1 MIKTYEG
8 IIVKGI
14 GGFYYVKTDHEI
26 VECKARGK
34 FRFNELTPMVGDKVT
49 IECKDNKGTINKI
62 HSRTTEL
69 IRPAVSNVT
78 QAIVVF
84 AVKNPDINEELLNKF
99 LIFCEVN
106 NLKIKV
112 CFNKLDLG
120 YHAEEEQIIKMIE
133 EAGYDVLFTRAKEN
147 IGIDELKSNLKGEIS
162 VFCGPSGVGKSTILN
177 KIAGEE
183 LMETGEISQKHKRG
197 KHTTRH
203 CELTDIGGGLIVD
216 TPGFSSIDISQ
227 INQENLQYCFPE
239 FNEYIGKCKFSSCQ
253 HSKEPNCA
261 IKEAVDS
268 EIINRRRYDFYLKIL
283 QEIKDRGNKYD

>member
-1 MIKTYEG
+1 MSKTYEG
-8 IIVKGI
+8 VIIKGI
-14 GGFYYVKTDHEI
+14 GGFYYVKTDEDI
-26 VECKARGK
+26 IECKARGK

-49 IECKDNKGTINKI
+49 IECYNNKGTIDII

-69 IRPAVSNVT
+69 IRPAVANVT
-78 QAIVVF
+78 QAIIVF

-106 NLKIKV
+106 NLKVKV

-120 YHAEEEQIIKMIE
+120 YDEEEKHIIRMVQ
-133 EAGYDVLFTRAKEN
+133 EAGYDILFTGAKEN
-147 IGIDELKSNLKGEIS
+147 FGIDDLKVKLKGEIT

-177 KIAGEE
+177 KIAHEE
-183 LMETGEISQKHKRG
+183 LMETGEISDKHKRG

-203 CELTDIGGGLIVD
+203 SQLIDVGEGLVVD

-227 INQENLQYCFPE
+227 VNSDNLQYCFPE
-239 FNEYIGKCKFSSCQ
+239 FNDYLGKCKFTSCQ
-253 HSKEPNCA
+253 HSKEPHCA
-261 IKEAVDS
+261 VKEAVG
-268 EIINRRRYDFYLKIL
+268 EGYINKKRYDFYLKIL